1 MHRELSAIRL
11 SASWQ
16 FTGAAAGKSAAAA
29 ANASSGNRT
38 GYQRLGLDQAASN
51 AVRHSHRALLAT
63 RGASAAI
70 FLITACAFCRPAG
83 AAQPAYTVSQKRK
96 RGPDGETLGE
106 WAKKL
111 ALKFKRDCD
120 EGGGQLYGGNLTE
133 ALRVEGFPYSS
144 SASVFKAHR
153 DLQRVAG
160 STARPPA
167 KPTSHSAV
175 RQPR

>member
-1 MHRELSAIRL
+1 MPATRPRPGGFERGTAF
-11 SASWQ
+11 AQ
-16 FTGAAAGKSAAAA
+16 
-29 ANASSGNRT
+29 SS
-38 GYQRLGLDQAASN
+38 
-51 AVRHSHRALLAT
+51 T

-167 KPTSHSAV
+167 KQPSAASAASAATAEELPSDRKRGGKV
-175 RQPR
+175 RRDPGRS